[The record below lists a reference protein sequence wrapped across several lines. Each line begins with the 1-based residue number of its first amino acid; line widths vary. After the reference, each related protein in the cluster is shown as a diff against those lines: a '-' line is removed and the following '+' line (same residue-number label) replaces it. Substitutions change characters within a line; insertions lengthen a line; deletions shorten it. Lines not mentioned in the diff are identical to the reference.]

1 MVLHARM
8 CWSNPIGIV
17 RVLAAM
23 KDQRVKYVIFKI
35 SINLKINLISYKI
48 KFKKPF
54 AHLTHVKMA
63 AHVQIS
69 IMLQVLFMDV
79 LVRMGIRDTIVKYV
93 RFKTES
99 NANKEN
105 FK

>member
-48 KFKKPF
+48 KFLKAICSSNPCQNGGSCSNFNNATSPF
-54 AHLTHVKMA
+54 YGCACANGYT
-63 AHVQIS
+63 
-69 IMLQVLFMDV
+69 
-79 LVRMGIRDTIVKYV
+79 GYNCEIRKIQ
-93 RFKTES
+93 
-99 NANKEN
+99 N
-105 FK
+105 